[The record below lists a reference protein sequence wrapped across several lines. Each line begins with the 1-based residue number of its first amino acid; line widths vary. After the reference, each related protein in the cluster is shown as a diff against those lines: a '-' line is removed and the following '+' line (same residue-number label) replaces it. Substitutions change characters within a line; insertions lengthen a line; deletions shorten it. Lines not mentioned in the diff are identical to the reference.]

1 MIKVT
6 VYKKIKIEQIRKK
19 LIKFGALTPD
29 SNREPI
35 DYKSIALPIEL

>member
-1 MIKVT
+1 MD
-6 VYKKIKIEQIRKK
+6 YYSAQLKKSKMRLVISNKWCPH
-19 LIKFGALTPD
+19 TD